1 MATVVIFDAFPE
13 AAAEG
18 KHDLSSDTLKVV
30 LTDAAPSKTTNT
42 QYSDLTAEIAAGNGY
57 MTGGV
62 TATVDSSSQTGGVYT
77 LVLSAVSWTAA
88 GGDIAT
94 NRYAVLYNDTATNKD
109 LIACADFGVSA
120 VIADGNTETVNGT
133 WIGA

>member
-1 MATVVIFDAFPE
+1 MATVTIFDAFPE

-30 LTDAAPSKTTNT
+30 LTNTAPSKSADT
-42 QYSDLTAEIAAGNGY
+42 QLSDITQIAAGNGY
-57 MTGGV
+57 TTGGV

-77 LVLSAVSWTAA
+77 LILSGITWTAA
-88 GGDIAT
+88 GGDIAA
-94 NRYAVLYNDTATNKD
+94 NRYAVLYNDTATNDD
-109 LIACADFGVSA
+109 LIACADFGASA
-120 VIADGNTETVNGT
+120 VIADGNTETANGT